1 MIFRVG
7 TQILNISLLFALML
21 LPGTAVSQ
29 DNPTAIP
36 DVLISFESEKGRDYA
51 IVVEKESQQ
60 LFLYANDGTLR
71 EIRRMNCSTGKVRG
85 PKFSAGDLKTPEGI
99 YFFVKEYEDKEL
111 APIYGTGAFPM
122 DYPNLLDQASGRT
135 GTSIWL
141 HGTNKVL
148 KERDSSGCVA
158 IENENIA
165 ELAPYITLNRTPII
179 VTERLS
185 FSDPEQK
192 RQSETAVKALL
203 SGWKKALESGTY
215 HDYLSFYD
223 PEYLPDMSWWPEW
236 NKTRKSFQ
244 TEPQSLSQDLKNP
257 LIVKEKDIYAALA
270 DQVIALSGNELAVG
284 IKKFFLTDRENQG
297 FRIIAEEYMGLPEHH
312 IKENPFMTAFRNLKK
327 SAEVI
332 ARREV
337 PPEPPERLPIRE
349 SEPSEQS
356 VPEEIS
362 AQDETEIA
370 EMLQAWVKAWSSKDA
385 DQYGACYADD
395 FNSQGMS
402 RDAWIAYKKQLNRK
416 YSYIRVSM
424 DNLRITKSGDDRIA
438 LFTQNYQS
446 EAFKTLGTKQL
457 ILKRENGQWKIFR
470 ETYRK

>member
-1 MIFRVG
+1 VIFRVG

-21 LPGTAVSQ
+21 LPGIAVSQ
-29 DNPTAIP
+29 DNATSIP
-36 DVLISFESEKGRDYA
+36 DVLISFESEKGTDFA

-60 LFLYANDGTLR
+60 LFLYAMRGDLR

-99 YFFVKEYEDKEL
+99 YFFVKMYEDKEL
-111 APIYGTGAFPM
+111 APIYGTRAFPM
-122 DYPNLLDQASGRT
+122 DYPNLLDQAAGRT
-135 GTSIWL
+135 GTAIWL

-185 FSDPEQK
+185 FGDSEQK
-192 RQSETAVKALL
+192 RQAESDVKALL

-236 NKTRKSFQ
+236 NKTRKSLQ

-270 DQVIALSGNELAVG
+270 DQVIAFSGGELAVG
-284 IKKFFLTDRENQG
+284 IKKFFLKNRENQG
-297 FRIIAEEYMGLPEHH
+297 FRIIAEEYMGLPESQS
-312 IKENPFMTAFRNLKK
+312 KENPFMTAFRNLKK
-327 SAEVI
+327 PAEVI

-337 PPEPPERLPIRE
+337 PPEPPERLPLE
-349 SEPSEQS
+349 KAETH

-370 EMLQAWVKAWSSKDA
+370 EMLQTWVKAWSSKDE
-385 DQYGACYADD
+385 DQYGACYSDD
-395 FNSQGMS
+395 FNSQGMN

-416 YSYIRVSM
+416 YDYIRVSM

-446 EAFKTLGTKQL
+446 DAFKTLGTKQL